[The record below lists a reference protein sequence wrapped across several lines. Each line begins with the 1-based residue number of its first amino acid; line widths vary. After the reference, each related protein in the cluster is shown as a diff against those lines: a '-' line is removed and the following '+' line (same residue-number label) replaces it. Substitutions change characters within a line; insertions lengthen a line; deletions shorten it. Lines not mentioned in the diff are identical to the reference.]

1 MPAPTLVPILTGTPG
16 NPPSYNVGM
25 AETFSW
31 IPVDN
36 DRDRPLFARAG
47 YITNLKDISIS
58 LSASNVNIGGVELTD
73 GSDPSIVATVVRDLV
88 KGNSLQVL
96 TQNLESSSNTITIG
110 DKAGNFASVN
120 SALSS
125 LRVIEVN
132 PISAVS
138 VTNQLTGI
146 TVLNP
151 MSAVSVTVNPSVGFP
166 VTFAE
171 SSNFDAFGR
180 LRTSAPFTL
189 FDSSHR
195 YQDNNLWSSLTAV
208 GGAYSF
214 NQHQGLMEMT
224 VNNLSGSSV
233 IRETLKVF
241 SYQPGKSLQILS
253 TFVMA
258 PSGTNLRQ
266 RVGYFSQDNGMY
278 LQLDEGVISFVE
290 RSLVNGPPSSE
301 IVVPLSAWNGD
312 KLDGSGSSGFT
323 LDITKAQ
330 ILWMDIEWLGLGTV
344 RMGFV
349 IDGQFITCHS
359 FHHANKINA
368 TYITTASLPL
378 RQEITNKGS
387 TNGAHTMKQVCST
400 VISEGGYELRGL
412 QQAIYLPIT
421 SPATFAAA
429 GNYYPIISIRLKSSP
444 DRLDAVV
451 ILTAISL
458 LGKGNNVHFNWQ
470 IVISGITSGGSWIS
484 TGDNSSVEYNLTGTS
499 FSGGRIGAGGL
510 ISSSTQSSPT
520 VDISKDSLFKFQ
532 LERNGITR
540 TPYEITLVAAS
551 DVASGSGLFASL
563 DWEEISR

>member
-1 MPAPTLVPILTGTPG
+1 MSAPTLVPILTGTPG

-36 DRDRPLFARAG
+36 DRDRPIFARAG

-58 LSASNVNIGGVELTD
+58 LSASNVNIGGVELID
-73 GSDPSIVATVVRDLV
+73 GSDHSIAATIVRDLT

-96 TQNLESSSNTITIG
+96 TQNLESSSNNITIG
-110 DKAGNFASVN
+110 DKLGNLASVD
-120 SALSS
+120 SALSA

-138 VTNQLTGI
+138 VT
-146 TVLNP
+146 
-151 MSAVSVTVNPSVGFP
+151 VNPSVGFP
-166 VTFAE
+166 ITFAE

-214 NQHQGLMEMT
+214 NQHQGLMELT

-233 IRETLKVF
+233 IRETSKVF

-258 PSGTNLRQ
+258 PSATNLRQ

-359 FHHANKINA
+359 FHHANKINT

-429 GNYYPIISIRLKSSP
+429 GTYYPIISIRLKSSP

-458 LGKGNNVHFNWQ
+458 LGKGNNAHFNWQ

-484 TGDNSSVEYNLTGTS
+484 AGDNSSVEYNLTGTS

-551 DVASGSGLFASL
+551 DVTSGSGLFASL